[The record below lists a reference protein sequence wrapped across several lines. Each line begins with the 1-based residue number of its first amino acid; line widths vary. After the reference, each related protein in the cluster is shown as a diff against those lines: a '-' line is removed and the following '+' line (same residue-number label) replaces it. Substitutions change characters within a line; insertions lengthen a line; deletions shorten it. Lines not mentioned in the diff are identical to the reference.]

1 MEQWDFFKLRKQ
13 PKNIVEQQLFWDYQ
27 YYPDDIAELW
37 GVTVKEL
44 DMIFREPYTRMT
56 PRYIED
62 IASMTDLSRVDI
74 LLEFCVPEFK
84 NVKSETEFM
93 KFIQMKNRL

>member
-1 MEQWDFFKLRKQ
+1 MEEWNFFKLRKQ
-13 PKNIVEQQLFWDYQ
+13 PKNVVEQRMFWDYQ
-27 YYPDDIAELW
+27 YYPEDIAELW

-44 DMIFREPYTRMT
+44 DMIFREPYLRMT

-62 IASMTDLSRVDI
+62 IASMTDLSRYDI
-74 LLEFCVPEFK
+74 LMTFCMPEYK
-84 NVKSETEFM
+84 EIRSEKEFM